1 MLKDCEI
8 NATHVSNNRLMKWL
22 LFLPQL
28 PAASSTARVALW
40 RQLRACGATK
50 ALQGAWVLPGAVE
63 GRDAFERLADSTL
76 KSGGTAAVF
85 ECEAV
90 HGISDEELVAR
101 FRADR
106 AREYQEFAT
115 KVADFFAEVDK
126 EIRLSKFDF
135 AELEEI
141 EDDLGRLASWFEKIR
156 SRDHFP
162 DQQLDEA
169 ASLLRQCE
177 AACGAFADRVYQS
190 EDAENPQLTTDTDDA
205 SAR

>member
-1 MLKDCEI
+1 
-8 NATHVSNNRLMKWL
+8 MKWL

-40 RQLRACGATK
+40 RQLRASGATK
-50 ALQGAWVLPGAVE
+50 ALQGAWVLPDAAE
-63 GRDAFERLADSTL
+63 ARDAFERLADSTL

-90 HGISDEELVAR
+90 HGIADEELVAR

-106 AREYQEFAT
+106 EREYQEFAT

-126 EIRLSKFDF
+126 ETRLNKFDF

-141 EDDLGRLASWFEKIR
+141 EDDLSRLVAWFEKIR

-162 DQQLDEA
+162 DQQLDQA
-169 ASLLRQCE
+169 GSLLGKCE
-177 AACGAFADRVYQS
+177 AACRAFADRVYQS
-190 EDAENPQLTTDTDDA
+190 EDAESSESLPDTDDA
-205 SAR
+205 PVVDGPGK

>member
-1 MLKDCEI
+1 
-8 NATHVSNNRLMKWL
+8 MKWL

-28 PAASSTARVALW
+28 PAASSTSRVALW

-50 ALQGAWVLPGAVE
+50 ALQGAWVLPGAIAA
-63 GRDAFERLADSTL
+63 RDAFERLADSTL

-115 KVADFFAEVDK
+115 KGADFLAEVEK
-126 EIRLSKFDF
+126 ETRLNKFDF

-141 EDDLGRLASWFEKIR
+141 EDDLSRLASWFEKIR

-162 DQQLDEA
+162 DHQLDEA
-169 ASLLRQCE
+169 ASLLRKCE

-190 EDAENPQLTTDTDDA
+190 EDNTSSEPPPDTDDA
-205 SAR
+205 LTQ